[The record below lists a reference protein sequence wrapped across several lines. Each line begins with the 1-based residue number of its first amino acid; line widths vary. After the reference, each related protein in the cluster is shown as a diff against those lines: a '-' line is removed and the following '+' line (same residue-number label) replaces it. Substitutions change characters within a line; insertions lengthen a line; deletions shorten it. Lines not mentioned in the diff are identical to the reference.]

1 MASVNQGKFILFIFC
16 IMFVL
21 QTSACES
28 RRQSQIQAAQN
39 NQERIIASEK
49 Y

>member
-1 MASVNQGKFILFIFC
+1 MASVNQAKVIIFIFC

-28 RRQSQIQAAQN
+28 RRQSQFQAAQN
-39 NQERIIASEK
+39 NQERIVASEEF
-49 Y
+49 